1 MVRFAEMTNELI
13 GVCLTVTFWEELNA
27 LDCLIED
34 EFREF

>member
-13 GVCLTVTFWEELNA
+13 GVCPTVTFWEELNA

-34 EFREF
+34 